1 MCLTAA
7 QNLATSNDDESTT
20 ALRHSVEKISS
31 MTIVFTV
38 MVLLAAA
45 GVDLGLT
52 QLMGSVLHDLPNS
65 RMHEREGA
73 FCITVPTLMM

>member
-1 MCLTAA
+1 
-7 QNLATSNDDESTT
+7 
-20 ALRHSVEKISS
+20 